1 MESRVWFITG
11 ASRGMGLEFA
21 RVALANGQRV
31 VATARKPQAVH
42 DALGEDDRLLAV
54 ALDVTSEDSI
64 AAAVEAA
71 RAHFGGIDI
80 LVNNAG
86 YGIFGAL
93 EETTDAETR
102 AIFDTNVFGPMN
114 VIRAALPS
122 LRESGFARIVNIA
135 SMGGY
140 ATDPG
145 GALYDTTK
153 FAIVGLTEVLEAE
166 LAEFGIQCM
175 VVWPGMIRTNF
186 FDSSSLKRASR
197 TLDAYEGSA
206 AHAALDYCLSHNYRQ
221 HGDPVKVAKLV
232 FDVAMSERM
241 PLWLPVGKEAM
252 KKLVKK
258 CERMVE
264 ETKPYYEASCDTS
277 FPRPNPQP
285 QGTSGGPTA

>member
-1 MESRVWFITG
+1 MESRTWLITG

-21 RVALANGQRV
+21 RIALQNGQNV
-31 VATARKPQAVH
+31 VATARKPQAVV
-42 DALGEDDRLLAV
+42 DALGEDEHLLAV
-54 ALDVTSEDSI
+54 SLDVTDLDSI
-64 AAAVEAA
+64 QAAVDAAVE
-71 RAHFGGIDI
+71 RFGGLDI

-102 AIFDTNVFGPMN
+102 AIYETNVFGPMN
-114 VIRAALPS
+114 VTRAALPH
-122 LRESGFARIVNIA
+122 LRASDFARIVNIA

-145 GALYDTTK
+145 GSLYDTTK
-153 FAIVGLTEVLEAE
+153 FAIVGLTEVLSDE

-175 VVWPGMIRTNF
+175 AVCPGMIRTNF
-186 FDSSSLKRASR
+186 FDGSSLKRASR
-197 TLDAYEGSA
+197 TLTEYEGSA

-232 FDVAMSERM
+232 FDVTMSDKM

-252 KKLVKK
+252 KKLAQK
-258 CERMVE
+258 CERMLA
-264 ETKPYYEASCDTS
+264 ETQPYYDASCDTS
-277 FPRPNPQP
+277 YPRPPR
-285 QGTSGGPTA
+285 T